1 DLDILGVLI
10 SYRHAWQ
17 PHWAERAPVTIVT
30 AFVDGVCVHTP
41 IIPANRD
48 LRLSGFVSWVGSSS
62 IEVTMK
68 IEQQAGE
75 DGAAGVAWTPVLD
88 ATFVNAAR
96 HPLENRAAKLNPL
109 LLESAADREI
119 FQRGERAKAYRLQ
132 QASQS
137 VLSVVPRN
145 EEIAKIHRM
154 FLDTIDPKSFT
165 FSRRRLPAGS
175 VWLRDTMLKT
185 AHLYHPEQMNV
196 YCKVFGGFLMRKALE
211 TAWICAFAHCRRQPV
226 LLEVKDVSFRAPVE
240 LGSLLFLSAQ
250 VTCSHGCRCVVRVH
264 AEVLQPDSGL
274 RTTTNDFYFVFA
286 PEAAAQAGEDCVPD
300 APQREPSASAL
311 MAQNTLLPPKFSG
324 TDGTDVRKWLR
335 IFEEFANDAKWDDA
349 TSASK
354 VKLLL
359 TGEAQLVVWD
369 LAETRQK
376 SFKSIKEDLTKFYG
390 GEADSFKAMSDF
402 YAKET
407 WRCRD
412 TAPEDSIAQRDRDV
426 RFKLLQLLKADIRDN
441 LLKAED
447 AETCSLETLLQRA
460 ARLEELAGRQSVA
473 AVGAVSATS
482 SAEPSEDR
490 LDRLEKRMEELI
502 ARVSVQSGTDTR
514 RRRQQRGGG
523 CFNCGQLGHRAAQ
536 CQQREKQPG
545 PIICHKC
552 SGRGHKASA
561 NGKPCRWLLDTGA
574 QTSLIS
580 DVALRE
586 LDGRCELKPAD
597 VRPVSVDGSV
607 LELLGSVS
615 ITVRLSH
622 QLRRQMDVLV
632 VRGIRPNFILGM
644 DFVSKA
650 ARSQFSI
657 DQGAKTVAFDGEA
670 VPFSN
675 CDSKQDGPLSC
686 CLVPTVIIARVQG
699 AVVVPPRS
707 VKVVDVTTETKQ
719 AHGIF
724 EPSQEFIDRIGV
736 LPGRVF
742 AVSSESGKIPVQ
754 VCNLSCSPVTLFSNQ
769 SIGTFESAEV
779 IDEDEDVHEWRGPAD
794 QFNINPEL
802 PEEDSNRLA
811 MLLRAFADVVSVH
824 EFDVVQLL
832 PMNPTRGMHSRL
844 QQQQQQQ
851 EARERTHE
859 PICVKET
866 RVCWIEFGASLTC
879 LSVGII
885 FVFAGVSADSSAVGS
900 SGGSQATKPAGILA
914 VTYLGV
920 ALLIIGGALLI
931 VFGIHFYRVKSGLD
945 AAKAERFAQL
955 GIQPSSRYQELPSQ
969 SATAAAFGSR
979 PRPPVLP
986 LPSRD
991 PVQQQQRRVPQEQR
1005 PQPSQMSSSRLQPMP
1020 SYREGA
1026 FYNLGFLSD
1035 EAEAARSPAQPQV
1048 ATISTGRAP
1057 SQQPSPLNNKL
1068 SPYAQHGAQPPADR
1082 TRQGPAGQYNLPPPG
1097 DQVRRGPSAQFDPRP
1112 TTDQARNAS
1121 SAQYGVQ
1128 QRDDHPRRSQ
1138 QAVQAHQ
1145 DVPTT
1150 ASFVKHAPPSGPP
1163 FEEAPVRIDRAK
1175 RAGFA
1180 SAAAANFSTGFS
1192 DAPPAGAVGGVQSSR
1207 SYHSGFSGGATR
1219 KQISASA
1226 SGQDFQAKATV
1237 DDSARQGR
1245 PYGESRHLPS
1255 WQQPPIETPPPQRLR
1270 VHPVHNYS

>member
-1 DLDILGVLI
+1 FSPKELHLHLEYV
-10 SYRHAWQ
+10 
-17 PHWAERAPVTIVT
+17 
-30 AFVDGVCVHTP
+30 
-41 IIPANRD
+41 
-48 LRLSGFVSWVGSSS
+48 
-62 IEVTMK
+62 
-68 IEQQAGE
+68 
-75 DGAAGVAWTPVLD
+75 GAAHQDNDG
-88 ATFVNAAR
+88 R
-96 HPLENRAAKLNPL
+96 
-109 LLESAADREI
+109 SA
-119 FQRGERAKAYRLQ
+119 GLQ
-132 QASQS
+132 QEQAAGQVEDPV
-137 VLSVVPRN
+137 VL
-145 EEIAKIHRM
+145 
-154 FLDTIDPKSFT
+154 
-165 FSRRRLPAGS
+165 
-175 VWLRDTMLKT
+175 
-185 AHLYHPEQMNV
+185 
-196 YCKVFGGFLMRKALE
+196 
-211 TAWICAFAHCRRQPV
+211 
-226 LLEVKDVSFRAPVE
+226 
-240 LGSLLFLSAQ
+240 
-250 VTCSHGCRCVVRVH
+250 VRVH
-264 AEVLQPDSGL
+264 WNVGHSGAQSEVASRLQRADGLVSLEQARQHRQGAEQRRADQHPGAGLLAEQPRSGGGPADGLVAIIAEAGQSPVAGQLKSGRSLPGQHGQTGQADRQAAAGQRRQAAGAQQADGEKSRLSELEGGLEDGQTGQQHAGDGPIEGLVDEDGKRQSVGKGVEQAQRNAGNVQQVVFFGEGGGASGGIVEVQRVASGVRQCGQDSDQAELGLGCSGL
-274 RTTTNDFYFVFA
+274 
-286 PEAAAQAGEDCVPD
+286 
-300 APQREPSASAL
+300 REPSASAL

-402 YAKET
+402 YARKRGDAET
-407 WRCRD
+407 LRELCFNLKLLHQKAR
-412 TAPEDSIAQRDRDV
+412 PEDSIAQRDRDV

-536 CQQREKQPG
+536 CQQEKQPE
-545 PIICHKC
+545 
-552 SGRGHKASA
+552 A

-824 EFDVVQLL
+824 EFDVAAVQFQIANLPDEQDQDQVLHAVRHAMLQPNFQVPAAVSASVQKLL
-832 PMNPTRGMHSRL
+832 P
-844 QQQQQQQ
+844 
-851 EARERTHE
+851 
-859 PICVKET
+859 C
-866 RVCWIEFGASLTC
+866 LT
-879 LSVGII
+879 LSP
-885 FVFAGVSADSSAVGS
+885 D
-900 SGGSQATKPAGILA
+900 
-914 VTYLGV
+914 
-920 ALLIIGGALLI
+920 GALL
-931 VFGIHFYRVKSGLD
+931 HNGLPVIPQHMR
-945 AAKAERFAQL
+945 AELLQQAHDRPSAGHL
-955 GIQPSSRYQELPSQ
+955 G
-969 SATAAAFGSR
+969 
-979 PRPPVLP
+979 
-986 LPSRD
+986 
-991 PVQQQQRRVPQEQR
+991 QRRVLRALRERSWWPDMREDVRDWVVRAHLHTAQK
-1005 PQPSQMSSSRLQPMP
+1005 SQH
-1020 SYREGA
+1020 E
-1026 FYNLGFLSD
+1026 FYNLGAETTDFKTGDRVMLTHHAMKRGQCKSLSN
-1035 EAEAARSPAQPQV
+1035 RWSGPFIVLKKVSPVNYRLQAV
-1048 ATISTGRAP
+1048 NGRRRLLVHHDRLKRFIDRP
-1057 SQQPSPLNNKL
+1057 NL
-1068 SPYAQHGAQPPADR
+1068 SGRPPAKPATEDDC
-1082 TRQGPAGQYNLPPPG
+1082 QSVEDAAGQLAGPDAWEPLRNLDAAEPG
-1097 DQVRRGPSAQFDPRP
+1097 NTVRRSGRQRRRP
-1112 TTDQARNAS
+1112 DF
-1121 SAQYGVQ
+1121 Y
-1128 QRDDHPRRSQ
+1128 
-1138 QAVQAHQ
+1138 
-1145 DVPTT
+1145 T
-1150 ASFVKHAPPSGPP
+1150 A
-1163 FEEAPVRIDRAK
+1163 
-1175 RAGFA
+1175 
-1180 SAAAANFSTGFS
+1180 TC
-1192 DAPPAGAVGGVQSSR
+1192 
-1207 SYHSGFSGGATR
+1207 
-1219 KQISASA
+1219 
-1226 SGQDFQAKATV
+1226 
-1237 DDSARQGR
+1237 
-1245 PYGESRHLPS
+1245 
-1255 WQQPPIETPPPQRLR
+1255 
-1270 VHPVHNYS
+1270 